1 MMSKAVG
8 IRELKTHL
16 SRYVKEVKDGDEI
29 LVSDR
34 GKIVA
39 RIVPVGGTSEGTRL
53 QNMLLKLSAEGKI
66 ILPRNEE
73 PRSPESLRDEVSY
86 RKELLFPYSLAN
98 PAASCEECARYPI
111 HKKAASPGRR
121 KKVRGTP
128 FSDAILK
135 GRR

>member
-29 LVSDR
+29 LVSER

-39 RIVPVGGTSEGTRL
+39 RIVPVGGTSEGARL
-53 QNMLLKLSAEGKI
+53 QNLLLKLSAEGKI
-66 ILPRNEE
+66 ILPR
-73 PRSPESLRDEVSY
+73 
-86 RKELLFPYSLAN
+86 
-98 PAASCEECARYPI
+98 I
-111 HKKAASPGRR
+111 HKKAACPGRR

-128 FSDAILK
+128 FSDAILE

>member
-1 MMSKAVG
+1 MGKQVG

-29 LVSDR
+29 FVSER

-39 RIVPVGGTSEGTRL
+39 RIVPIGGTSEGARL
-53 QNMLLKLSAEGKI
+53 QNLLLKLSAEGKI
-66 ILPRNEE
+66 ILPRI
-73 PRSPESLRDEVSY
+73 Y
-86 RKELLFPYSLAN
+86 
-98 PAASCEECARYPI
+98 
-111 HKKAASPGRR
+111 KKAARLGRR

-128 FSDAILK
+128 FSDAIPE

>member
-1 MMSKAVG
+1 MSKAVG

-66 ILPRNEE
+66 ILPRLHNKAV
-73 PRSPESLRDEVSY
+73 SPS
-86 RKELLFPYSLAN
+86 
-98 PAASCEECARYPI
+98 
-111 HKKAASPGRR
+111 RR

-128 FSDAILK
+128 FADAILE